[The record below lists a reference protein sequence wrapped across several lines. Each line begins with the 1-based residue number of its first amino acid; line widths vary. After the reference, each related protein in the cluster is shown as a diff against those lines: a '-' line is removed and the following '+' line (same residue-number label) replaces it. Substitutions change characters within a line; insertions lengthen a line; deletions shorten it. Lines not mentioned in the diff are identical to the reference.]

1 MIRGLKFASI
11 PVRNQDA
18 ALKFYT
24 EALGFRVTTDQEF
37 GPSMRWIE
45 LAIPGADTGIVLF
58 TPPGHDDRIGTFQPL
73 SFWCD
78 DVFATTE
85 ILRSKGVA
93 IIEEPQKQDWG
104 TSAIFADLEDN
115 RFVLSSR

>member
-11 PVRNQDA
+11 PVRDQDA
-18 ALKFYT
+18 ALTFYT
-24 EALGFRVTTDQEF
+24 EVLGFRVTTDQAF
-37 GPSMRWIE
+37 GPAMRWIE

-58 TPPGHDDRIGTFQPL
+58 TPPGHEDRIGTFQSL

-78 DVFATTE
+78 DVHATVE
-85 ILRSKGVA
+85 LLRTKGVP
-93 IIEEPQKQDWG
+93 IIEEPQTQDWG
-104 TSAIFADLEDN
+104 TSAIIADLEDN